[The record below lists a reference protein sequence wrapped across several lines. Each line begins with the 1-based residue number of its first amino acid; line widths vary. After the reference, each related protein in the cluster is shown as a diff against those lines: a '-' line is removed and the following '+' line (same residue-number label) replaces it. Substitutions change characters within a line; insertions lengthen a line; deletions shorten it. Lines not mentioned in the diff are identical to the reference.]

1 MEKSPESYKGENKM
15 KKYYFKNEKGHY
27 RVSCNAIDSVWAIDC
42 DRDFDSIRRAKQ
54 FVKKKKGYAEI
65 YIESEESEAQ
75 REKKAVRKVERFDT
89 Y

>member
-1 MEKSPESYKGENKM
+1 M

-27 RVSCNAIDSVWAIDC
+27 RVSCNAIDSVWAINC
-42 DRDFDSIRRAKQ
+42 DRDFDSIRRAKK
-54 FVKKKKGYAEI
+54 FAKKNRAEI